1 MKRLESGRSIALLVM
16 FTALSLIAA
25 VLTSDLARVVLLI
38 AAVFIGALILV
49 LSVSWARRV
58 EARRRQDY
66 RNLMSVAKDLSLL
79 RNMSGSVAKSRES
92 QSLQEKKLT
101 LQEKKLTLQEEKL
114 TRIDSAVEAL
124 LQAEKAERE
133 RMTEPLSYFAP
144 SRISASK
151 TVNKP
156 NSHVAGRQAAQ
167 QDTGEGSHEK
177 LWELLYPSNE
187 MTRMV
192 AVLGSSDLLESLSGF
207 CSVQKI
213 DSAFDLAKASN
224 DVSWLVIEEAFLT
237 RGRWF
242 GSLSA
247 QGTRLFQELHTEILK
262 AKRLGNVL
270 TVVVANAP
278 SSHMT
283 SVLRDN
289 ADVVLPRSLNQES
302 QGAEIANPVIKAID
316 AYARK

>member
-92 QSLQEKKLT
+92 QS

-283 SVLRDN
+283 SVLRDT